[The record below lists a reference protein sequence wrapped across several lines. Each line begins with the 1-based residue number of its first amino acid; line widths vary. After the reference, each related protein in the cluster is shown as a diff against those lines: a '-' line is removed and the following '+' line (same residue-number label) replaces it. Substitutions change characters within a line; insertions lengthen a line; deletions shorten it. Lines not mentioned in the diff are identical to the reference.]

1 MPHDSIERARRFVEE
16 AEIPETPAFRAKA
29 AARETRGPSETVTAT
44 LETGKNQA
52 AVVGS
57 DVISFVSGVTAERR
71 EAIINSAL
79 LAQLVAQKKVS
90 NPDEVYEWYDAYFD
104 VLTHLGWVVQD
115 RSFAE
120 YHENSQN
127 FEAHKAIL
135 AVATALLGAAPAALA
150 LVKTTIDALHS
161 MDESTPW
168 ITIFNRESQ
177 TAKNARFQISLVEQE
192 EQGQFFVSLM
202 AFGLEAKSRITQ
214 VLFFK
219 ARANEATLR
228 HYSGRVTINTDVLDA
243 IRGQVKAKLTGVASD
258 YISTLPDLT

>member
-1 MPHDSIERARRFVEE
+1 MPHDPIDTARRFVEE
-16 AEIPETPAFRAKA
+16 AEIPDALRTR
-29 AARETRGPSETVTAT
+29 AARTTRGPEETVAAA
-44 LETGKNQA
+44 LETAKDQA
-52 AVVGS
+52 TVVGS
-57 DVISFVSGVTAERR
+57 DVISFVRGVTAERR

-79 LAQLVAQKKVS
+79 LAQLVAQKKVADP
-90 NPDEVYEWYDAYFD
+90 NRVYEWYDAYFD

-120 YHENSQN
+120 YHESSQN

-135 AVATALLGAAPAALA
+135 AVATALLGPAPAALA
-150 LVKTTIDALHS
+150 LVKTTIEALHS
-161 MDESTPW
+161 MDEDSPW

-202 AFGLEAKSRITQ
+202 AFGLEASTRITQ

-243 IRGQVKAKLTGVASD
+243 IRGQIRAKLTGLAED
-258 YISTLPDLT
+258 YVSTLPDLR